1 MLIDTH
7 THIYDETFDGDRE
20 QVVRA
25 AIEAGVGLMLLPAID
40 SGSHDALL
48 AMAAAWPGVCLP
60 MMGLHPTSVNDNP
73 RWREELELVERHLR
87 DGRVRFYAV
96 GEVGLDMHWS
106 ATWAA
111 EQTEAFRR
119 QVELALEFGLPL
131 VIHTRDCWPQML
143 EVLREYR
150 GRGLRGVMHAF
161 SGTLEDYFMVKE
173 CGDFVFGVGGV
184 ATYKNSLISAILPQ
198 MSLENIVIES
208 DAPYLAPVPHR
219 GQRNQSAWVADVCG
233 AVARLT
239 GLAVDDVAART
250 TANARRIF
258 SLP

>member
-7 THIYDETFDGDRE
+7 THLYDEAFDGDRE
-20 QVVRA
+20 QVVAA
-25 AIEAGVGLMLLPAID
+25 AIAAGVGQMLLPAID

-73 RWREELELVERHLR
+73 LWRQELELVERHLR
-87 DGRVRFYAV
+87 EGRTRFCAV

-106 ATWAA
+106 TDWAA

-119 QVELALEFGLPL
+119 QAELALEFDLPL

-143 EVLREYR
+143 KVLREYR

-161 SGTLEDYFMVKE
+161 SGTLEDYAAVLE

-184 ATYKNSLISAILPQ
+184 ATYKNSFISAILPQ
-198 MSLENIVIES
+198 MSPEDIVFES

-219 GQRNQSAWVADVCG
+219 GQRNQSAWVADVCN

-239 GLAVDDVAART
+239 GRTESEVAALT
-250 TANARRIF
+250 TANARRMF